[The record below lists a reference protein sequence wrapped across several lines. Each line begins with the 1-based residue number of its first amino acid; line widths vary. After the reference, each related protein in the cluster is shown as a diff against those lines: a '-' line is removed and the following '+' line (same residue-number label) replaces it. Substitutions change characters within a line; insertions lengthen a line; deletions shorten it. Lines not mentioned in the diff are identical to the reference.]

1 MKKFLSLA
9 LALTLC
15 ASLAACSSGGNT
27 SGSSSGSDNTSGSG
41 SGSSSQTQTSD
52 MQYVKDKGT
61 LVVGI
66 TYFAPMDYKEEG
78 SDEWIGFD
86 ADMAKAFAESLGVNV
101 EFQEITWDYKV
112 EELNSKAI
120 DCVWN
125 GMTLSDDVMAA
136 MGTSVPY
143 CTNYQTLIYPADKAT
158 DFEGLTSLEEG
169 QTLAI
174 IGSSGSGKTTLLR
187 CLNFLETPNQGTI
200 SVNGS
205 VLFDASDPTTQRETE
220 IRKKR
225 LHFGLVFQSFNL
237 FPQYTALQNVTLAKE
252 LLSQELPEYKQNK
265 KAILEEIQA
274 EGRELLAKMGL
285 SDRADHYPS
294 QLSGGQQQRVAIAR
308 ALALKPDILCFD
320 EPTSALDPELTG
332 EVLKVI
338 RSLAEQKTTMIIVTH
353 EMAFARDVADEVM
366 FMDGGVIVE
375 KGPARQVIEHPREE
389 RTRQFLSR
397 YAEN

>member
-15 ASLAACSSGGNT
+15 TSLAACSSGGNT

-136 MGTSVPY
+136 VGTSVPY
-143 CTNYQTLIYPADKAT
+143 CTNYQTLIYPADKAA
-158 DFEGLTSLEEG
+158 DFEGLTSLEGLNIAVE
-169 QTLAI
+169 
-174 IGSSGSGKTTLLR
+174 SGSAG
-187 CLNFLETPNQGTI
+187 E
-200 SVNGS
+200 
-205 VLFDASDPTTQRETE
+205 DA
-220 IRKKR
+220 
-225 LHFGLVFQSFNL
+225 
-237 FPQYTALQNVTLAKE
+237 
-252 LLSQELPEYKQNK
+252 
-265 KAILEEIQA
+265 
-274 EGRELLAKMGL
+274 
-285 SDRADHYPS
+285 
-294 QLSGGQQQRVAIAR
+294 
-308 ALALKPDILCFD
+308 ALALGATTVPVQAQSNALM
-320 EPTSALDPELTG
+320 EVSAGTSDAAVIDVLMAAEMTG
-332 EVLKVI
+332 EGTSYADLVY
-338 RSLAEQKTTMIIVTH
+338 SLNLNDAQGLESEEYGVGFRQGSDLVDAFNTFWAEK
-353 EMAFARDVADEVM
+353 VADGTVLETATTYGLQ
-366 FMDGGVIVE
+366 DAVILE
-375 KGPARQVIEHPREE
+375 
-389 RTRQFLSR
+389 
-397 YAEN
+397 

>member
-143 CTNYQTLIYPADKAT
+143 CTNYQTLIYAADKAA
-158 DFEGLTSLEEG
+158 DFEGLTSLEGLNIAVE
-169 QTLAI
+169 
-174 IGSSGSGKTTLLR
+174 SGSAGEDAAEALGAATVPVQAQANALMEVAAGTSDAAVIDVLMAAEMTGEGTSYADLTYSLNLNDAQDLPSEEYGVGFRLGSDLVDAFNTFWAEKIADGTVLEVATTYGL
-187 CLNFLETPNQGTI
+187 Q
-200 SVNGS
+200 
-205 VLFDASDPTTQRETE
+205 DA
-220 IRKKR
+220 
-225 LHFGLVFQSFNL
+225 
-237 FPQYTALQNVTLAKE
+237 
-252 LLSQELPEYKQNK
+252 
-265 KAILEEIQA
+265 AILE
-274 EGRELLAKMGL
+274 
-285 SDRADHYPS
+285 
-294 QLSGGQQQRVAIAR
+294 
-308 ALALKPDILCFD
+308 
-320 EPTSALDPELTG
+320 
-332 EVLKVI
+332 
-338 RSLAEQKTTMIIVTH
+338 
-353 EMAFARDVADEVM
+353 
-366 FMDGGVIVE
+366 
-375 KGPARQVIEHPREE
+375 
-389 RTRQFLSR
+389 
-397 YAEN
+397 